1 MSSPIHAIRF
11 TGYTQEFFLIS
22 SKYQYILIFLNIDDN
37 KQPLETLEMEEL
49 ITLEELSKYLK
60 ISKPTLYKMV
70 ERGKI
75 PALKIA
81 SQWRFKKDDI
91 DGWVEKQRK
100 N

>member
-1 MSSPIHAIRF
+1 
-11 TGYTQEFFLIS
+11 LINQD
-22 SKYQYILIFLNIDDN
+22 KV
-37 KQPLETLEMEEL
+37 KQVFGSLEMDEL
-49 ITLEELSKYLK
+49 ITLEELSRYLK

-81 SQWRFKKDDI
+81 NQWRFKKEDI
-91 DGWVEKQRK
+91 SSWVEKQRK

>member
-1 MSSPIHAIRF
+1 
-11 TGYTQEFFLIS
+11 LIN
-22 SKYQYILIFLNIDDN
+22 KNDTKQYCGI
-37 KQPLETLEMEEL
+37 LEMEEL
-49 ITLEELSKYLK
+49 ITLEELSRYLK

-81 SQWRFKKDDI
+81 SQWRFKKEDI
-91 DGWVEKQRK
+91 SRWVEKQRK

>member
-1 MSSPIHAIRF
+1 MTA
-11 TGYTQEFFLIS
+11 Y
-22 SKYQYILIFLNIDDN
+22 N
-37 KQPLETLEMEEL
+37 PLGTLEMEEL

-81 SQWRFKKDDI
+81 SQWRFKKEDI

>member
-1 MSSPIHAIRF
+1 MTA
-11 TGYTQEFFLIS
+11 
-22 SKYQYILIFLNIDDN
+22 NN
-37 KQPLETLEMEEL
+37 PLGTLEMEEL

-81 SQWRFKKDDI
+81 SQWRFKKEDI